1 MELASKSNQ
10 VYLLVKIINLVNVNA
25 VRHVKKALKLIIFD
39 LFGLVMLLK
48 VDFKLINIAQSN
60 GFFVLRTRLRMLNL
74 LLYAMQP
81 SQTMRHQFSLKVLK
95 ISTFL
100 PNLACATGVDKW
112 QRSGDTD
119 VIKRMLNLLL
129 YAMQPSQTM
138 RHQFSLKVLKI
149 STFLPNLACATGV
162 DKWQRSGDTDVIKR

>member
-10 VYLLVKIINLVNVNA
+10 VYLLVKIVNLENVNA
-25 VRHVKKALKLIIFD
+25 VSHVKKALKLIIFD

-48 VDFKLINIAQSN
+48 VDFKMLKIAQSN
-60 GFFVLRTRLRMLNL
+60 RFFVLRTGLRMVNL

-100 PNLACATGVDKW
+100 PNLTCTTGVEMCHKSDNKAV
-112 QRSGDTD
+112 T
-119 VIKRMLNLLL
+119 K
-129 YAMQPSQTM
+129 
-138 RHQFSLKVLKI
+138 H
-149 STFLPNLACATGV
+149 
-162 DKWQRSGDTDVIKR
+162 